1 MKVLQVKEYHKTMAR
16 EQEAKALQR
25 WREKENGYGYPV
37 KTRKKK
43 VIVSKQGNYR
53 MKITILKG
61 GKR

>member
-1 MKVLQVKEYHKTMAR
+1 MNLFYFLM
-16 EQEAKALQR
+16 
-25 WREKENGYGYPV
+25 
-37 KTRKKK
+37 RKKK